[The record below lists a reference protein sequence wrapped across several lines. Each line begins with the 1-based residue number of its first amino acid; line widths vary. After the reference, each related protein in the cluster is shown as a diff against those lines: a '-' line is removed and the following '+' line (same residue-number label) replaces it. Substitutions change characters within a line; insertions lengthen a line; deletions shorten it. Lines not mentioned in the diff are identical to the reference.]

1 MWVGKGGFFI
11 NFILS
16 YWILEIILFN
26 CLRLLKLIVSLFL
39 FFVLWLIFIGV
50 FKFFESCV
58 IRFCILGLIFFLG
71 LGLVGFKSFFISFFV
86 LCMVRFLFD
95 IICVVFDW
103 VLFFS
108 VNSVLV
114 WFILILLCL
123 INSFMLL
130 FKLFRWSKFVIVV
143 CDLFIVLV
151 IFWWVSVNLF
161 IKWLRVCVFF
171 MVFKFLC
178 WIFLISV
185 MVIVVLLG
193 MFLIK

>member
-1 MWVGKGGFFI
+1 M
-11 NFILS
+11 
-16 YWILEIILFN
+16 
-26 CLRLLKLIVSLFL
+26 RLLKLIVSLFL

-71 LGLVGFKSFFISFFV
+71 LGLVGFKSFLISFFV

-95 IICVVFDW
+95 IICVVLDW

-178 WIFLISV
+178 WIFLMRV